1 MNLFFE
7 NLLKQEL
14 GAVLEQSRPS
24 SAIKSEAQFDNV
36 PLDERKRRFIGK
48 ASEILTYSEEV
59 LKALDAVSQSVKQTV
74 VQIQEK
80 ANFMLSQLESKIG
93 QQYSSDNSSIA

>member
-1 MNLFFE
+1 
-7 NLLKQEL
+7 
-14 GAVLEQSRPS
+14 VS
-24 SAIKSEAQFDNV
+24 
-36 PLDERKRRFIGK
+36 LDEQKRRFIGK
-48 ASEILTYSEEV
+48 ASEILTESEEV

-93 QQYSSDNSSIA
+93 HQYSSDNSSIA